1 MNRRALPYTQSGVS
15 TPPGKAAHAD
25 PTPIRLLDPTV
36 FEAIADPGRYRPDHC
51 PQCEAQQPLAGPGFY
66 QRTLVDVA
74 FDGVIRVRRYLCGLC
89 KRTVSLLPE
98 CTLPG
103 AKYCGA

>member
-1 MNRRALPYTQSGVS
+1 MNESPGPPLHTQSGVS

-51 PQCEAQQPLAGPGFY
+51 PQCEAQQPLAG
-66 QRTLVDVA
+66 Q
-74 FDGVIRVRRYLCGLC
+74 
-89 KRTVSLLPE
+89 VSINARWWTWPSM
-98 CTLPG
+98 
-103 AKYCGA
+103 A